1 MTWVPPPSR
10 SPLWTR
16 SAEILYSEY
25 RRHFARIQETLAE
38 VLRRASEKLGSVP
51 VLPAI
56 TGSGGMA
63 LAQAMKIP
71 FDQEVIAVSESWTAG
86 IPQTV

>member
-1 MTWVPPPSR
+1 MNEQDYLLGIDVGSTTVKV
-10 SPLWTR
+10 
-16 SAEILYSEY
+16 AIMDQVGEILYSEY

-56 TGSGGMA
+56 TSSGGMA

-71 FDQEVIAVSESWTAG
+71 TSPADGTSA
-86 IPQTV
+86 